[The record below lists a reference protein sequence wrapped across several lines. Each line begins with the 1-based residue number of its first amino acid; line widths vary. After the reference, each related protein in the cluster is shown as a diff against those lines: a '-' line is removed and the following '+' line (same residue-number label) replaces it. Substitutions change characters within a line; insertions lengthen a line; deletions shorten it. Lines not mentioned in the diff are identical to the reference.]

1 MAVWNLWRSEN
12 MQSTDIDAELANWN
26 DLRTTSDDRWG
37 LLMGNGASLAVW
49 KNFAYDSL
57 FDLSQTTR
65 SNPMSRT
72 ELAVF
77 SALETSNFEPVL
89 NALKTTMRVN
99 AALTISSSSPRNR
112 YFAIKEALI
121 HAIRSVHIP
130 WRLMEENTLA
140 QISAELRQYHSIYST
155 NYDLLAY
162 WAVMHAPEHFDDR
175 FDEQATFDAH
185 ADNAKQ
191 ARMFYLHGGMH
202 LVKNLDGTVRKLLSS
217 GSTLLG
223 SFAINALDDV
233 PLFICEGTSEEK
245 LRIIRSSD
253 YLSFCHAQLAQHAD
267 ALCIFGHA
275 LGKQDTHIVDAIRQA
290 RPKRIAIS
298 IYPRSE
304 AFIAHQKRHYLTLF
318 AEQPIDLTFFNAQ
331 THPLGNP
338 DLLVSASRL
347 KTLGG
352 AAH

>member
-1 MAVWNLWRSEN
+1 
-12 MQSTDIDAELANWN
+12 MQLTKMDAGLADWN
-26 DLRTTSDDRWG
+26 DLRNAHGESWG

-77 SALETSNFEPVL
+77 SAMETHNFEPVL
-89 NALKTTMRVN
+89 AALKSAMRVN

-130 WRLMEENTLA
+130 WKLIEATTLA
-140 QISAELRQYHSIYST
+140 RLNAELQRYATVYSS

-162 WAVMHAPEHFDDR
+162 WSVMHAPEHFDDL
-175 FDEQATFDAH
+175 FSDDATFNLH
-185 ADNAKQ
+185 ATRANAT
-191 ARMFYLHGGMH
+191 RVLYLHGGMH

-217 GSTLLG
+217 ESSLLG

-233 PLFICEGTSEEK
+233 PLFISEGTSAEK
-245 LRIIRSSD
+245 MKLIRTSD
-253 YLSFCHAQLAQHAD
+253 YLSFCHGQLAQHGD

-275 LGKQDTHIVDAIRQA
+275 LGKQDAHIIAAIRQA

-298 IYPRSE
+298 VLPRSD
-304 AFIAHQKRHYLTLF
+304 AFIEFQKRHYLGLLG
-318 AEQPIDLTFFNAQ
+318 DLDIELSFFDAQ
-331 THPLGNP
+331 SHPLGSA
-338 DLLVSASRL
+338 DFLVKA
-347 KTLGG
+347 
-352 AAH
+352 

>member
-1 MAVWNLWRSEN
+1 M
-12 MQSTDIDAELANWN
+12 MQLTDIDARLADWN
-26 DLRTTSDDRWG
+26 DLQTARGERWG

-77 SALETSNFEPVL
+77 SAMDTHNFEPVL
-89 NALKTTMRVN
+89 AALKSAMRVN

-130 WRLMEENTLA
+130 WKLIEATTLA
-140 QISAELRQYHSIYST
+140 RLNSELQRYTSVYSS

-162 WAVMHAPEHFDDR
+162 WAVMHAPEHFDDV
-175 FDEQATFDAH
+175 FNDESTFNLHSVQTNAT
-185 ADNAKQ
+185 
-191 ARMFYLHGGMH
+191 RVLYLHGGMH

-217 GSTLLG
+217 ESSLLG

-233 PLFICEGTSEEK
+233 PLFISEGSSAEK
-245 LRIIRSSD
+245 MKLVRTSD
-253 YLSFCHAQLAQHAD
+253 YLSFCHAQLAQHSD

-275 LGKQDTHIVDAIRQA
+275 LGKQDAHIVAAVRQA

-298 IYPRSE
+298 VLPRSD
-304 AFIAHQKRHYLTLF
+304 AFVVFQKRHYIELLG
-318 AEQPIDLTFFNAQ
+318 DLDTELSFFDAKS
-331 THPLGNP
+331 HPLGSTE
-338 DLLVSASRL
+338 LLVSKAS
-347 KTLGG
+347 
-352 AAH
+352 